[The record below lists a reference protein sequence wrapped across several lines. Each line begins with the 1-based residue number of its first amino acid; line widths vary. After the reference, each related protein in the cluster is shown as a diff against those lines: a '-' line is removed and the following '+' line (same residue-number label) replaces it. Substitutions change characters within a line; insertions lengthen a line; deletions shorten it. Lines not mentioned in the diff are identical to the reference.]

1 MRVRPVFLRFA
12 GAGVLIGLGIF
23 GLSVFGP
30 EKGVEMSPQ
39 WSVLYNLC
47 GLLCVAGFVGFVTQ
61 IFWYL
66 FWSLVSAVLTRLR
79 ARTVARGEGG

>member
-1 MRVRPVFLRFA
+1 LRFA
-12 GAGVLIGLGIF
+12 GAGMLIGLGIF

-30 EKGVEMSPQ
+30 EKGIEVSPQ

-61 IFWYL
+61 IFWCL
-66 FWSLVSAVLTRLR
+66 FWSLIAGVLTWLR
-79 ARTVARGEGG
+79 AKADARLGQGGFRVN